1 MAKRVSS
8 EDFEAEV
15 LGSDL
20 PVVVEFYSDSCIP
33 CKQLSPILGGLED
46 DYEDQVKVVKVNV
59 NFDAGLAQ
67 KYEVAASP
75 TLLFFKDGSEVERI
89 RGLVKR
95 PKLEETVKKVVIKQE
110 DKEMLVTVAGEKK
123 EIEQGTT
130 IAKLIV
136 DEKVENPDYVT
147 VTVNDDFVE
156 SEDFDKT
163 EIKENDVIEFLYFM
177 GGGAF

>member
-95 PKLEETVKKVVIKQE
+95 PELEETVKKVIIKQE